1 MDRRRS
7 LLKIAALR
15 SERERQEGVKMGY
28 GQSITSNSV
37 TALIGS
43 PVPIGTGDFTLEY
56 FGNSYGSTTVYSS
69 FMFNAAHRDIYSRG
83 SLFVY
88 SISGKG
94 IGWIVFEKPS
104 SGDALLDS
112 IDLMA
117 GEAETLFHF
126 VLTRKGTTEKAYFNG
141 ELKATKE
148 QSAVK
153 DLGDFRLGMANSSE
167 MVMSRIY
174 NYALS
179 AEEVAAHY
187 NDGDPAGYMLPD
199 TMKDSTPVEI
209 IGKNSHTWTGVDA
222 PVSSNI
228 KINRV
233 LSVGGA
239 FRITGSVSNYKSGT
253 PYLNLGHNS
262 IAYLPKDN
270 SPFTL
275 VVTLKEG
282 ISTLFPYIYIYGGS
296 SSEDKQLTIT
306 VDSVELV
313 GCIAEYLPQNLVG
326 QWHEKPFDLPGQNSY
341 TWTGETDTIYSRSVL
356 LGRTCKSGTAV
367 SVKGTVS
374 DYQSGA
380 PFIYAGRGRVD
391 IPAKDGDF
399 TVMVTGL
406 DAFDRVSYYGGLNGS
421 DRRLTITID
430 SVDLIPDVAL
440 AWLDS
445 ARQLPLNDEYLP
457 PLFESIVIGDATP
470 IHITGENSYTWTGAD
485 DSTYGKLIPIS
496 RTLNV
501 GSRYR
506 ISVTVSDYEAGSP
519 FINISGTDS
528 ASIPSANGT
537 YELELAYT
545 ADYPNR
551 IILYGG
557 QSKTDRRLTLTVNS
571 IEPIVEHSYDL
582 TANGMPQIIIK

>member
-15 SERERQEGVKMGY
+15 SERERQGGVKMGY
-28 GQSITSNSV
+28 EQSITSDSV

-43 PVPIGTGDFTLEY
+43 PVSIGTGDFTLEY
-56 FGNSYGSTTVYSS
+56 FGNSYGSATAYSS
-69 FMFNAAHRDIYSRG
+69 LMFNAAHRDVYSTG

-88 SISGKG
+88 SVSGKG

-126 VLTRKGTTEKAYFNG
+126 VLTRKGTTVKAYFNG

-153 DLGDFRLGMANSSE
+153 DLGDFRLGMSNGSN

-174 NYALS
+174 NYAIS

-187 NDGDPAGYMLPD
+187 NDGDPAGYVLPG
-199 TMKDSTPVEI
+199 TMKGLTPVEI
-209 IGKNSHTWTGVDA
+209 TGENSHTWTGVDDSNYSHIVRVSRPFTMGKLYKIRLIVSNWEAGNNPFIKIGTAGSYYLPDFNGNGTYEIYATPNGTPYSGVYIYAGLLNTDRRMTITVDSVELVGCVAEYLPKNLVGSPHDDPIEIVGKNSYTWTGADA
-222 PVSSNI
+222 PVSSYI

-253 PYLNLGHNS
+253 PYLNLGHSS

-306 VDSVELV
+306 VDSIEPV
-313 GCIAEYLPQNLVG
+313 
-326 QWHEKPFDLPGQNSY
+326 PG
-341 TWTGETDTIYSRSVL
+341 
-356 LGRTCKSGTAV
+356 
-367 SVKGTVS
+367 
-374 DYQSGA
+374 
-380 PFIYAGRGRVD
+380 
-391 IPAKDGDF
+391 
-399 TVMVTGL
+399 
-406 DAFDRVSYYGGLNGS
+406 
-421 DRRLTITID
+421 
-430 SVDLIPDVAL
+430 VATS
-440 AWLDS
+440 WLDS
-445 ARQLPLNDEYLP
+445 ARKLPLNDEYLP
-457 PLFESIVIGDATP
+457 PL
-470 IHITGENSYTWTGAD
+470 
-485 DSTYGKLIPIS
+485 LQ
-496 RTLNV
+496 
-501 GSRYR
+501 
-506 ISVTVSDYEAGSP
+506 SD
-519 FINISGTDS
+519 
-528 ASIPSANGT
+528 
-537 YELELAYT
+537 
-545 ADYPNR
+545 
-551 IILYGG
+551 GG
-557 QSKTDRRLTLTVNS
+557 
-571 IEPIVEHSYDL
+571 YDL
-582 TANGMPQIIIK
+582 TASGAPQIIIK